1 MSVSMGD
8 VDNNHWPMRTV
19 SYFQEARRHAVS
31 YAEVYV
37 LRKTI
42 VSCAVF
48 MVTQVDASA
57 KL

>member
-1 MSVSMGD
+1 MGD
-8 VDNNHWPMRTV
+8 VDNYHWPMRTV

-31 YAEVYV
+31 YAEIYV

-57 KL
+57 KLRR